1 MKSCFGYV
9 RVSTAKQGEGV
20 SLEAQRDA
28 ILAFA
33 NRNDLQV
40 ISWFEEKETAAKA
53 GRPIFSAMMKALHK
67 GEAQGLII
75 HKIDRSARNF
85 ADWAK
90 IGELSDQGIDVHFA
104 SETLDFRSRGGRL
117 SADIQAV
124 IAADYI
130 RNLREETKKGIS
142 GRLKQ
147 GLYPFKAPIG
157 YCDNGGGKAKTPDP
171 LQGPLIVKAF
181 ELYGSGAYSTRS
193 LRLHMESLGL
203 RNGYNR
209 PVSKGGIEQI
219 LNNPFYAGTIK
230 IKRTGM
236 IYAGIHEPLI
246 AQSLFDRVQDV
257 KAGRSGKKV
266 TKHLHAYRGLFQCQ
280 YCKLAMIPER
290 QKGHVYYRCHT
301 PDCMTKCVREEG
313 LEAEILNVLSRTVLT
328 DEDVQLLTTEVSKWI
343 EEKHACAAPNTIP
356 MQIAVLEQKLDRL
369 TDALID
375 RVIDNDDYAKRKQT
389 ILFEVARL
397 KETQLLEKKTANA
410 EDVRRFLELIKNLA
424 VLYIIAK
431 PVEKREMLE
440 NTTSNRFVAGKNICV
455 EPQDWLVAT
464 EIAVTDLL
472 GALHRPTSRSSHQ
485 LKNKQLETLA
495 HSASTELPASL
506 LKLTATQTNQNV
518 CQFGE
523 VQPPA
528 DHQDRI

>member
-90 IGELSDQGIDVHFA
+90 IGELSDQGIDVHIA

-130 RNLREETKKGIS
+130 RNLREETKKGIN

-157 YCDNGGGKAKTPDP
+157 YCDNGGGKAKTRDP
-171 LQGPLIVKAF
+171 VRGPLIIKAF
-181 ELYGSGAYSTRS
+181 ELYGSGGYSICS
-193 LRLHMESLGL
+193 LRLHMETLGL
-203 RNGYNR
+203 RNGYDR

-219 LNNPFYAGTIK
+219 LSNPFYAGTIK

-236 IYAGIHEPLI
+236 TYAGIHEPLI

-266 TKHLHAYRGLFQCQ
+266 TKHLHTYRGLFQCQ

-301 PDCMTKCVREEG
+301 PDCLTKCVREEG
-313 LEAEILNVLSRTVLT
+313 LEVEVLNILSRTVLT
-328 DEDVQLLTTEVSKWI
+328 DSDVHLLTAEVAKWI
-343 EEKHACAAPNTIP
+343 EEKHACAAPNTTP

-375 RVIDNDDYAKRKQT
+375 RVIDNDAYAKRKQT
-389 ILFEVARL
+389 ILLEVARL
-397 KETQLLEKKTANA
+397 KESQLQEKKTANA

-424 VLYIIAK
+424 VLYVVAK

-455 EPQDWLVAT
+455 EPQDWLVET
-464 EIAVTDLL
+464 QESVTALI
-472 GALHRPTSRSSHQ
+472 GALHRPTSRSSHRVKTQ
-485 LKNKQLETLA
+485 HIETLLR
-495 HSASTELPASL
+495 SVSSGLPVNL
-506 LKLTATQTNQNV
+506 LKIATTQTNQNV
-518 CQFGE
+518 SLYGATQL
-523 VQPPA
+523 PL
-528 DHQDRI
+528 DHQDHR